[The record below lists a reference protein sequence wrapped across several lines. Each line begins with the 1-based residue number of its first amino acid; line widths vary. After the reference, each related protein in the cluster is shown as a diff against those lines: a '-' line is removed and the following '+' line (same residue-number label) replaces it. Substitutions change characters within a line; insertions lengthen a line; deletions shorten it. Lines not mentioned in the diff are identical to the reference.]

1 MEMELDELQTA
12 IQESLKVL
20 LDRRAGPERV
30 RALTQEGVVDRDL
43 LTDLNDVGFL
53 DLFRDPDAGP
63 LCAALVTEWVNAAAG
78 VAPIG
83 WRTLVAP
90 SVIGDELPLVVA
102 VADSKNPGPVRF
114 ANDADLLLLL
124 DGDDARVFERS
135 QFTSEPV
142 RSIYG
147 YPMATVRTKGGLL
160 LESGAGSVARRW
172 WRVAI
177 ASEIAG
183 TCSAIFEFMRQ
194 FLSEREQFGRPLG
207 GFQALQHRILEAF
220 VRIEGTKWSAREAAF
235 LGAPAEQGATS
246 AIAAVETAKIVL
258 QEAHQLAGAIG
269 LTLEFDLH
277 LWTLRLQSLRVEA
290 GGIASHSAALAD
302 SRWR

>member
-1 MEMELDELQTA
+1 MELDDLQTA
-12 IQESLKVL
+12 IQGSLKVL

-30 RALTQEGVVDRDL
+30 RALSQEGVVDREL
-43 LTDLNDVGFL
+43 LTDMNNVGFL
-53 DLFRDPDAGP
+53 DLFRDSDAGP
-63 LCAALVTEWVNAAAG
+63 LCSALVTEWVNAAAG
-78 VAPIG
+78 VAPVG

-90 SVIGDELPLVVA
+90 SVIGGELPLVVA
-102 VADSKNPGPVRF
+102 VADSKIPGPVRF

-135 QFTSEPV
+135 QFTTEPV

-147 YPMATVRTKGGLL
+147 YPMAAVRTDRGLL
-160 LESGAGSVARRW
+160 LDSGAGALARRW

-177 ASEIAG
+177 ACEIAG
-183 TCSAIFEFMRQ
+183 TCDAIFEFMRK

-235 LGAPAEQGATS
+235 LGAPAEQAATS
-246 AIAAVETAKIVL
+246 AIAAVQTAAIVL

-290 GGIASHSAALAD
+290 GGIASHSAALVD

>member
-1 MEMELDELQTA
+1 MELDELQTA

-20 LDRRAGPERV
+20 LDRRAGPQRV
-30 RALTQEGVVDRDL
+30 RALTPQGVVDREL
-43 LTDLNDVGFL
+43 LTDLYDVGFL

-63 LCAALVTEWVNAAAG
+63 LCAALVTESVSAAAG

-90 SVIGDELPLVVA
+90 SVMEDELPVSVA
-102 VADSKNPGPVRF
+102 VADRKNPGPVRF

-124 DGDDARVFERS
+124 DGDDAWVFQRS
-135 QFTSEPV
+135 QFTAEPV

-147 YPMATVRTKGGLL
+147 YPMATVQTNGGLL
-160 LESGAGSVARRW
+160 LESGAGAVARRW

-183 TCSAIFEFMRQ
+183 TCDAIFGFMRQ
-194 FLSEREQFGRPLG
+194 FLIEREQFGRPLG
-207 GFQALQHRILEAF
+207 SFQALQHRILEAF

-235 LGAPAEQGATS
+235 LGAPAEQAATS
-246 AIAAVETAKIVL
+246 AITAVETAKIVL
-258 QEAHQLAGAIG
+258 NEAHQLAGAIG

-290 GGIASHSAALAD
+290 GGVASHSAALAD
-302 SRWR
+302 SRWRQQ

>member
-1 MEMELDELQTA
+1 MELDELQVG

-30 RALTQEGVVDRDL
+30 RAINREGCVDREL
-43 LTDLNDVGFL
+43 VSDLNDVGFL
-53 DLFRDPDAGP
+53 DLFRDADAGP
-63 LCAALVTEWVNAAAG
+63 LCAALVTEWVSASAG

-90 SVIGDELPLVVA
+90 SVIQEDLPLIVA
-102 VADSKNPGPVRF
+102 VADVESPGPVRF
-114 ANDADLLLLL
+114 ASDADLLLLL
-124 DGDDARVFERS
+124 DGDEARVFEKS
-135 QFTSEPV
+135 QFTTESV

-147 YPMATVRTKGGLL
+147 YPLATVLAEGGYL
-160 LESGAGSVARRW
+160 LERGAGAVARRW

-183 TCSAIFEFMRQ
+183 TCEAIFGFMHR

-207 GFQALQHRILEAF
+207 SFQALQHRILEAY
-220 VRIEGTKWSAREAAF
+220 VRVEGTKWSAREAAF
-235 LGAPAEQGATS
+235 LGAPPEQASTS
-246 AIAAVETAKIVL
+246 AIAAVETAKVVL

-277 LWTLRLQSLRVEA
+277 LWSLRLQSLRVEA